1 MKSKVIIS
9 SILLSTFLSTA
20 CAKTDSEPEASLTND
35 SDAISVESGKAV
47 EAATPETAGPSYQ
60 FSDAMRIP
68 VDGSSL
74 ESFERSLEGIKSKA
88 GEDEYKTL
96 TGAIEYLMVY
106 DIGARHDRTK
116 LAQRLDGLTGEQIVD
131 RVKWDKKPSK
141 TK

>member
-20 CAKTDSEPEASLTND
+20 CAKTDSEPEASLTSD
-35 SDAISVESGKAV
+35 SDTISVESTKAV
-47 EAATPETAGPSYQ
+47 DTPAPAGPSYE

-88 GEDEYKTL
+88 GEDEYETL